1 MLGCKPC
8 HRPRGGFFIAQPAP
22 YDKIRYV
29 IKGEKR
35 MKKFFL
41 LALIFPSVSF
51 AAPDVSDCEKMGHR
65 ISSNTIE
72 KCMEKPEVCKEEPSS
87 SVCYANSR
95 EKCQAIVEEENI
107 NVPQYNY
114 IMRCPKT
121 AERLALSANKNPTSS
136 AGANWK
142 DNDGN
147 EINFDALTNDE
158 QYVYFV
164 RTPLG
169 LSAAISG
176 IGNWDSESW
185 RMVTSAD
192 SNGLYL
198 VPIE

>member
-1 MLGCKPC
+1 MRKSLFLML
-8 HRPRGGFFIAQPAP
+8 
-22 YDKIRYV
+22 V
-29 IKGEKR
+29 I
-35 MKKFFL
+35 
-41 LALIFPSVSF
+41 PTVSF
-51 AAPDVSDCEKMGHR
+51 ATPDVSDCEKIAHR

-72 KCMEKPEVCKEEPSS
+72 KCMEKPEICKEEPSS
-87 SVCYANSR
+87 PVCYSISQ

-121 AERLALSANKNPTSS
+121 TERLALSANKNPTSS

-147 EINFDALTNDE
+147 EINFDTLINDE

-176 IGNWDSESW
+176 VGNWDSESW

-198 VPIE
+198 VLIE